1 MQPTWLFFKLK
12 AMSKIVHNHHLFYQ
26 LLQWISIP
34 DFKKGG
40 GWGGGPNHWTVPYLS
55 YICTNGTFG
64 ICHFSAANDNMIL
77 LHNFTAVIQNSKKKI
92 HLDISILAC

>member
-40 GWGGGPNHWTVPYLS
+40 GWGGVQTTELYLIFPTS
-55 YICTNGTFG
+55 VQMEHLEYAT
-64 ICHFSAANDNMIL
+64 SAANDNMIL

>member
-40 GWGGGPNHWTVPYLS
+40 GWGGVQTTELYLIFPTS
-55 YICTNGTFG
+55 VHLEYATSLLQMIIWFYCT
-64 ICHFSAANDNMIL
+64 IL
-77 LHNFTAVIQNSKKKI
+77 QQSFKILKKK
-92 HLDISILAC
+92 SI